1 MKWEPATNYKQKHCI
16 YWKKL
21 LVTKFEM
28 KVNFKENY
36 VLENEVVRLNPLEAY
51 PFDYILD
58 FSINKPEL
66 WKYNLGGAM
75 ELMVLKTWKD
85 TYQTLLSNEKMK
97 KNTLL

>member
-1 MKWEPATNYKQKHCI
+1 
-16 YWKKL
+16 
-21 LVTKFEM
+21 M

-75 ELMVLKTWKD
+75 ELMVLKT
-85 TYQTLLSNEKMK
+85 
-97 KNTLL
+97 